1 MRSEADPKFLLKYTD
16 VYVGEPSVEEDSYTW
31 RDVTPFECRLRDC
44 TYSAPIYVNV
54 LYTRGKQV
62 VRSEGVQIGRIPV
75 MLRSS
80 RCVLRHQDAARLA
93 ELKECPFDPG
103 GYFVVK
109 GVEKVILMQE
119 QLSKNRV
126 IIELDAKACVC
137 ASVTSSTHER
147 KSRCSIFVH
156 QRNRRVYLR
165 HNTLGEDVPITV
177 VLKAMGMESDQEIV
191 QLVGPEPEL
200 MDLFAASLEEPCSL
214 NIRTQLQALRHIG
227 NTIRAQQAKTQSSG
241 GGGWGASYR
250 RHAAPEDEAREV
262 LAHVVLSHVPV
273 RKYDFRPKCVYIGY
287 IVRRVLHA
295 VMDAGLLDDK
305 DYYGN
310 KRLELAGQLLSLL
323 FEDLFKRFNADVKKQ
338 ADLVL
343 SKPNRTAPFDVVKCF
358 RTDTITCAAPR
369 PVRILARS
377 AASGERPRAL
387 PLSSRGARALA
398 LAGTASST
406 PSRRATGCSSA
417 SRWTRGRDAGL
428 SRLSYISAL
437 GMMTRVSSCFEK
449 TRKTSGPRAP
459 AEPVGHA
466 LPRRHAR
473 GRDVRPRQ
481 EPRAA
486 LARDDRRR
494 GRADRAAAARPRR
507 RADRLFTGER
517 STRLD
522 VGRLP
527 QRAHRRRA
535 RAAFLARAR
544 ARARAPP
551 RPGRRE
557 RATAP
562 SRGLSR
568 GEKA

>member
-103 GYFVVK
+103 GYFVIK

-338 ADLVL
+338 AGLVL

-369 PVRILARS
+369 PVRILA
-377 AASGERPRAL
+377 PK
-387 PLSSRGARALA
+387 RG
-398 LAGTASST
+398 
-406 PSRRATGCSSA
+406 
-417 SRWTRGRDAGL
+417 
-428 SRLSYISAL
+428 I
-437 GMMTRVSSCFEK
+437 
-449 TRKTSGPRAP
+449 
-459 AEPVGHA
+459 
-466 LPRRHAR
+466 
-473 GRDVRPRQ
+473 
-481 EPRAA
+481 
-486 LARDDRRR
+486 
-494 GRADRAAAARPRR
+494 
-507 RADRLFTGER
+507 
-517 STRLD
+517 
-522 VGRLP
+522 
-527 QRAHRRRA
+527 
-535 RAAFLARAR
+535 
-544 ARARAPP
+544 
-551 RPGRRE
+551 
-557 RATAP
+557 
-562 SRGLSR
+562 
-568 GEKA
+568 